1 MTFMCHQLD
10 KNEDSDYQDSRQ
22 GREYTRRAEQGGR
35 RCPSCAPQSWP
46 AVPTLNMAL
55 LTLLLLHAAF
65 AQEWNPPIPPM
76 SEQAYEIVAVPQF
89 PDATDTIGNIIATEF
104 ERQVPVLTN
113 NLRGELSSIRTDIR
127 QQFDSLKS
135 HMDTKLDR
143 MQRDAPN
150 EDDEESSSLG
160 KVSAA
165 HTATANIRHNLAMA
179 ELRRLGADLTRAMNE
194 EVSKLREEFRASLDQ
209 LSMQVQNAT
218 HGLADQ
224 LQEEFSVKAD
234 ESTNMLKKV
243 FFLTRNQM
251 ALIQTQLSNISKALS
266 NPNTAPSVQQ
276 PMVKPLSTSPAPP
289 TVMTT
294 EEIITTTEMD
304 EPPRD
309 CFEALGRGNT
319 VSGPTTIQ
327 PSETMDPQVVW
338 CDQETDGGG
347 WTVMLRRQAQPS
359 QLDFRQNW
367 RTYASGFGDPDG
379 EYWIGLETLH
389 QLTKDAPYSLRVEMT
404 WEDENATSL
413 YDSFS
418 VGPEMYESR
427 GYELLIGG
435 YNKASTGG
443 DSMEYHNGMD
453 FSTYDEDNDGASGG
467 SCSDWSGG
475 GGWWYNYC
483 YYSNPTGIYPPADLP
498 EGAEVDHLLE
508 WRKWQGYYTYL
519 SSFYMKIRPQIIVAH
534 SSF

>member
-1 MTFMCHQLD
+1 M
-10 KNEDSDYQDSRQ
+10 
-22 GREYTRRAEQGGR
+22 RRAERAGGGTR
-35 RCPSCAPQSWP
+35 PAAPQSWT
-46 AVPTLNMAL
+46 VIPTLNMAF

-65 AQEWNPPIPPM
+65 AQEWNPPIPPL
-76 SEQAYEIVAVPQF
+76 SEQSYEIVAVPQF
-89 PDATDTIGNIIATEF
+89 PDPTDSIGTIIATEF

-113 NLRGELSSIRTDIR
+113 SLRGEVSSIRTDLR
-127 QQFDSLKS
+127 QQFDSLRR

-150 EDDEESSSLG
+150 DDDDEESSSLG

-179 ELRRLGADLTRAMNE
+179 ELRRLGADLTKAMNE
-194 EVSKLREEFRASLDQ
+194 EVGKLREEFRASLDQ

-218 HGLADQ
+218 SDLAEQ

-276 PMVKPLSTSPAPP
+276 PVVKPLSTSPAPP
-289 TVMTT
+289 TAMTT
-294 EEIITTTEMD
+294 EESIMTTEIE

-309 CFEALGRGNT
+309 CYDALEKGNT
-319 VSGPTTIQ
+319 ASGLTTIQ
-327 PSETMDPQVVW
+327 PNEDMDPQVVW

-347 WTVMLRRQAQPS
+347 WTVMLRRQAQTS

-367 RTYASGFGDPDG
+367 RTYASGFGEPSG

-389 QLTKDAPYSLRVEMT
+389 QLTKDSTYALRVDMT
-404 WEDENATSL
+404 WEDEEATSL

-418 VGPEMYESR
+418 VGPEMYERR
-427 GYELLIGG
+427 GYELQIGG
-435 YNKASTGG
+435 YNKSSTGG

-498 EGAEVDHLLE
+498 VGAEVDHLLE

-519 SSFYMKIRPQIIVAH
+519 SSLTMKIRPNYLTSIQY

>member
-89 PDATDTIGNIIATEF
+89 PDATETIGNIIATEF

-294 EEIITTTEMD
+294 EEIITTTEVNCFVIS
-304 EPPRD
+304 EWNITLIARKSFSCETFLKRKFSTVFIQFYFQYHPPY
-309 CFEALGRGNT
+309 
-319 VSGPTTIQ
+319 
-327 PSETMDPQVVW
+327 
-338 CDQETDGGG
+338 
-347 WTVMLRRQAQPS
+347 TVMTP
-359 QLDFRQNW
+359 
-367 RTYASGFGDPDG
+367 
-379 EYWIGLETLH
+379 
-389 QLTKDAPYSLRVEMT
+389 
-404 WEDENATSL
+404 
-413 YDSFS
+413 
-418 VGPEMYESR
+418 
-427 GYELLIGG
+427 
-435 YNKASTGG
+435 
-443 DSMEYHNGMD
+443 
-453 FSTYDEDNDGASGG
+453 
-467 SCSDWSGG
+467 
-475 GGWWYNYC
+475 
-483 YYSNPTGIYPPADLP
+483 NPIP
-498 EGAEVDHLLE
+498 
-508 WRKWQGYYTYL
+508 
-519 SSFYMKIRPQIIVAH
+519 
-534 SSF
+534 